1 MNFEKTYSLKK
12 SEYFKFNL
20 RNIKKQS
27 IIYSALALVLAF
39 LLALFNKDM
48 DTSVLTTI
56 DFWLVYALYVV
67 IGLVILNG
75 YLVMMVYLGSR
86 LVYKKNKD
94 AYNDFTFYFDEE
106 GISQGEGK
114 NRITTKWDEFSKCYY
129 SLGLYCFL
137 VSERQGLI
145 VPKRVFNKEE
155 LTWIKSKI
163 NIK

>member
-27 IIYSALALVLAF
+27 LIYSALAIVLAF

-48 DTSVLTTI
+48 DTTVLSTL

-67 IGLVILNG
+67 IGLIILNG

-86 LVYKKNKD
+86 LVYKKNKG

-106 GISQGEGK
+106 GISQGEGTK
-114 NRITTKWDEFSKCYY
+114 RITTKWQDFAKCYK

-145 VPKRVFNKEE
+145 VPKRVFTKEE
-155 LTWIKSKI
+155 LAWIKSKI
-163 NIK
+163 NKK